1 MSGSKNHGKGGSK
14 KGKEVEGLGIMN
26 VEVPT
31 QTKKPESMP
40 KLCTCYHLCQHK
52 KMARYEQNK
61 GKKREERSHV
71 HGVLRHAERKAK
83 KYIID

>member
-1 MSGSKNHGKGGSK
+1 MSGSNYHGKEVSK

-31 QTKKPESMP
+31 QTKKPENMP

-52 KMARYEQNK
+52 KLARDEQNK
-61 GKKREERSHV
+61 GKKREERPDV

-83 KYIID
+83 NGHI